1 VIQRLDA
8 TRTEFAHSTGSVRLA
23 EERSPDFT
31 ARISSNKRGEQTR
44 EPARQHAVAPELK
57 CYADTRPLLVIELD
71 GPACPD
77 RFELLG
83 DFLAPSDGAKPAKQ
97 CVPLSPG
104 DLDDLS
110 RDVDLYSVEPARFHS
125 DRAYSGPLP

>member
-1 VIQRLDA
+1 MGQLEPDVGTAAAQDLAAQRQA
-8 TRTEFAHSTGSVRLA
+8 PGSTL
-23 EERSPDFT
+23 SP
-31 ARISSNKRGEQTR
+31 
-44 EPARQHAVAPELK
+44 PELK

-71 GPACPD
+71 GPAYPD

-83 DFLAPSDGAKPAKQ
+83 DFLTPSDGAKPAKQ

-110 RDVDLYSVEPARFHS
+110 RDVDLYSVEPARS
-125 DRAYSGPLP
+125 PTCRR